1 MSDDSE
7 HSILSASGA
16 PGWSVCAA
24 RPAAESLCP
33 SGSSEFADEGTAAHE
48 LAKIVLEPRVKGK
61 LVSAVEHIGLE
72 IKVGERT
79 FTVDKDMATHVDSYV
94 DGFMIWSNGRAA
106 DRMVE
111 VKVNYAHYLGVPQ
124 ATAWGTSDGVA
135 VLPHAEA
142 LEHRGRLFPAG
153 VELQVHDLKYGRGVR
168 VSAQDNAQLRLYALG
183 TLFEYEMAYNIDR
196 VRMVIHQPR
205 LDHIDEEIISADE
218 LRAWAETLKPK
229 AQAALQAYQM
239 ADGRRSIGDHVE
251 GILADLHASGR
262 MEPGEK
268 QCRFCDARAVCP
280 ALRQEVAE
288 TVRANASTPADFA
301 DLTVKSADMLAEYNA
316 NALGACM
323 DKIPLI
329 EAWIGAVRAEV
340 ARRLHDG
347 QEVGSPAGGYMLV
360 EGKLGNRTWIDE
372 KAVIAKL
379 RALKVP
385 EDDIFDRKLISPAV
399 ADKVFKATPQRLT
412 ALAGMT
418 TRKPGAPSVALK
430 AEGRQPLAQQ
440 TLDAFSVIPTGKH
453 PFRD

>member
-1 MSDDSE
+1 MADDSE

-16 PGWSVCAA
+16 PGWKECEA
-24 RPAAESLCP
+24 RPAAEAMNPRP
-33 SGSSEFADEGTAAHE
+33 STDYADEGTAAHE
-48 LAKIVLEPRVKGK
+48 LAKRVLEPRVKGK
-61 LVSAVEHIGLE
+61 LTSAVELIGEE
-72 IKVGERT
+72 IKVGERV
-79 FTVDKDMATHVDSYV
+79 FEVDKDMATHVDTYV
-94 DGFMIWSNGRAA
+94 DSFMIWSNGRAV
-106 DRMVE
+106 DRMIE
-111 VKVNYAHYLGVPQ
+111 VKVNYAHYLGVPKE
-124 ATAWGTSDGVA
+124 TAWGTSDGVA

-196 VRMVIHQPR
+196 VRLVIHQPR
-205 LDHIDEEIISADE
+205 LDHIDEEIITADE

-229 AQAALQAYQM
+229 AQRALQAYRV
-239 ADGRRSIGDHVE
+239 AEGRRSIGDAVG
-251 GILADLHASGR
+251 GILADLAASGR
-262 MEPGEK
+262 MNPGEK
-268 QCRFCDARAVCP
+268 QCRFCDAKAVCP
-280 ALRQEVAE
+280 ALRKEVAE

-301 DLTVKSADMLAEYNA
+301 DLTVKSADMLAEYNTSS
-316 NALGACM
+316 LGACM

-329 EAWIGAVRAEV
+329 EAWISAVRAEV

-347 QEVGSPAGGYMLV
+347 QDVGSPNGGYMLV
-360 EGKLGNRTWIDE
+360 EGKLGNRQWTDE

-385 EDDIFDRKLISPAV
+385 EDDIFDKKLISPAV

-412 ALAGMT
+412 ALAGLV
-418 TRKPGAPSVALK
+418 TRKPGAPSVAPK

-440 TLDAFSVIPTGKH
+440 TLDAFSAIPAGKH